1 MITDTQRIE
10 FLASCE
16 RCTTSNKWLV
26 QVIYN
31 NKWTTAYFSKPPQ
44 GIPDIIYS
52 TKEEALRAAIDE
64 AMYD

>member
-16 RCTTSNKWLV
+16 RCTTAGKWSV

-31 NKWTTAYFSKPPQ
+31 GTYACAYFAKPPH
-44 GIPDIIYS
+44 GEPSIIYG

-64 AMYD
+64 VML